1 MVSPI
6 ESVIKNFLSLGV
18 YDVILFAFISALFY
32 GVLRKSKILGDSAV
46 LNGIVAI
53 GVAFLF
59 LGYPIIT
66 GAPSLLANI
75 VTFFTQVSIIAII
88 FLISFLI
95 ASFFYPNLTEMLTK
109 TFTHRTTL
117 FALVAL
123 GFILFL
129 ISGVAEILWQPMLKP
144 PSPSS
149 TNIPK
154 NITLFI
160 AGISVFIFMLI
171 IAASVVRGE

>member
-66 GAPSLLANI
+66 GTPSLLTSI

-109 TFTHRTTL
+109 KFTHRTTL
-117 FALVAL
+117 FALLAL

-129 ISGVAEILWQPMLKP
+129 SSAAEVLWQPMLKP

-149 TNIPK
+149 PNIPK

-160 AGISVFIFMLI
+160 AGISVFMLMLI